1 MLLLHNYI
9 LFILY
14 LIPYIYCIGRGF
26 FKLSSNSYNEWN
38 PSTQLSSSSI
48 GSSISLPY
56 SSDTNSYAY
65 WNCHTIPPN
74 MTLCKSVGYSRMVLP
89 NFLHHESL
97 REAIQQANV
106 WIALVNT
113 DCHPDIQRF
122 LCSLYAPVCL
132 KSHQEAKIP
141 PCWELCNQVRNA
153 CLPRMKLF
161 GFDWPDIVHCQQ
173 FPRLA
178 EKQQQK
184 RKKEK
189 RKKRKRNPIHRKSD
203 IDLTNLRTEKFMFNN
218 NKEKKKD
225 QSHACLV
232 FEYSND
238 LL

>member
-9 LFILY
+9 LCILY

-26 FKLSSNSYNEWN
+26 LKLSSNSYNEWN

-178 EKQQQK
+178 ESMCIPPQ
-184 RKKEK
+184 EK
-189 RKKRKRNPIHRKSD
+189 STASSI
-203 IDLTNLRTEKFMFNN
+203 
-218 NKEKKKD
+218 
-225 QSHACLV
+225 Q
-232 FEYSND
+232 
-238 LL
+238 

>member
-1 MLLLHNYI
+1 MLFIHNYI

-14 LIPYIYCIGRGF
+14 IIPYVYCIGRGF

-38 PSTQLSSSSI
+38 PSTQKSSSSSSSSSSSI
-48 GSSISLPY
+48 GSSISLLSLPY

-74 MTLCKSVGYSRMVLP
+74 MTLRKSV
-89 NFLHHESL
+89 
-97 REAIQQANV
+97 AIQQANV

-178 EKQQQK
+178 ESMCIPPQ
-184 RKKEK
+184 EK
-189 RKKRKRNPIHRKSD
+189 STGK
-203 IDLTNLRTEKFMFNN
+203 
-218 NKEKKKD
+218 
-225 QSHACLV
+225 
-232 FEYSND
+232 
-238 LL
+238 